1 MCIVKLLLLV
11 NLAPTV
17 PNYPAEAYK
26 EIKVM
31 GEIVKAGDNLKE
43 RVYQPRNIVQRLEQA
58 SFKKKHR
65 K

>member
-43 RVYQPRNIVQRLEQA
+43 RV
-58 SFKKKHR
+58 
-65 K
+65 